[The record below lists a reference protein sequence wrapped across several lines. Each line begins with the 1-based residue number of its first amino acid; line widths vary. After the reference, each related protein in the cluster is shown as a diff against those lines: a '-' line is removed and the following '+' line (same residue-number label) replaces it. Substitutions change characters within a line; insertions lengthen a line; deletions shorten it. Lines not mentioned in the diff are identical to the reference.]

1 MKIQRARIYKQFEQF
16 KNKKISFQDD
26 KGEKHIGIC
35 DTIGYN
41 RMLPSWG
48 LQITFDDR
56 TPVSNVIFNTIKIV
70 K

>member
-1 MKIQRARIYKQFEQF
+1 MRIYKQFEQF

-26 KGEKHIGIC
+26 KGEKFAGMC
-35 DTIGYN
+35 DSIGYN

-48 LQITFDDR
+48 LVIVSDR
-56 TPVSNVIFNTIKIV
+56 TPISNVIFNTIRLV